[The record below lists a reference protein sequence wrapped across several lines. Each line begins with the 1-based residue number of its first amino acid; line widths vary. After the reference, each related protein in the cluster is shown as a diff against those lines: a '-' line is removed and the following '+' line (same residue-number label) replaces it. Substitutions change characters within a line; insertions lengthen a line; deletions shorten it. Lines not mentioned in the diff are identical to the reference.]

1 MPRDSIQSSNK
12 LLNTQN
18 HTDAAQLSRALGPV
32 SSIAILAGTVIG
44 TGIFLV
50 PSTVAREIGS
60 VEGIFLIWILGALL
74 SLAGALSYAELGAR
88 LPQSGGE
95 YAFLRKAYGP
105 IWGFLFGWQQ
115 IVIGKTGSIAAIAIA
130 FSLFLSYE
138 IPQIG
143 DSSLGISLF
152 GQSFYLTGIQLTA
165 IASLATVSAINIL
178 GVGAGGNVQTLLTF
192 LKLIAIIG
200 LAFIILN
207 SGKGDWSHFFDRM
220 PSDQNSPLLLSSIG
234 GALAAVLWAFDG
246 WNNLTMVGEEIKNPQ
261 RTIPLVMVL
270 GIIFVAAVYL
280 LTNLAFLYAYPIN
293 AIKESQHIAQDIA
306 KTILGPGAGQFITL
320 AALISTYASLN
331 GSVLSG
337 ARVFYAM
344 SRDGYITKKASSL
357 GKKSRTPRMSLLIQ
371 GLFASALIIIFGQ
384 DKQAFERVLD
394 YALFGTWGFYSITA
408 FAVII
413 IRRAHANHPSPF
425 STPGYPWVPALFGL
439 VGLLF
444 CLSIALRRPTETLMG
459 FLLLILGA
467 LFYLYTTK
475 FRSRSSQN

>member
-1 MPRDSIQSSNK
+1 LK
-12 LLNTQN
+12 TQN
-18 HTDAAQLSRALGPV
+18 QTEVSELPRALGPIA
-32 SSIAILAGTVIG
+32 SIAILAGTVIG

-60 VEGIFLIWILGALL
+60 VHGIFLIWLLGAFL

-138 IPQIG
+138 IPEIG
-143 DSSLGISLF
+143 SSTLGITLF
-152 GQSFYLTGIQLTA
+152 SQNFYLTGIQLSA
-165 IASLATVSAINIL
+165 IASLATVTAINIA
-178 GVGAGGNVQTLLTF
+178 GVGVGGNVQTFLTF
-192 LKLIAIIG
+192 LKLTAIIG
-200 LAFIILN
+200 LAFVILN
-207 SGKGDWSHFFDRM
+207 SGKGDWAHFGDGIS
-220 PSDQNSPLLLSSIG
+220 SDHHGPLLVSSIG

-280 LTNLAFLYAYPIN
+280 LTNIAFLYAYPIES
-293 AIKESQHIAQDIA
+293 IKESQHIAQDIA
-306 KTILGPGAGQFITL
+306 KTILGSGAGQFITL

-337 ARVFYAM
+337 ARVFFAM
-344 SRDGYITKKASSL
+344 SRDGYITKKASLL
-357 GKKSRTPRMSLLIQ
+357 GAKNRTPSMSLLIQ
-371 GLFASALIIIFGQ
+371 GLLATGIIVIFGH

-413 IRRAHANHPSPF
+413 IRRAHQNQPSPF

-444 CLSIALRRPTETLMG
+444 CLSIAFRRPNETLMG
-459 FLLLILGA
+459 LLLLILGA
-467 LFYLYTTK
+467 LYYLYATR
-475 FRSRSSQN
+475 FRARHSKNVIN

>member
-1 MPRDSIQSSNK
+1 M
-12 LLNTQN
+12 NTQYQ
-18 HTDAAQLSRALGPV
+18 TEASQLSRALGPV
-32 SSIAILAGTVIG
+32 ASVAILAGTVIG

-60 VEGIFLIWILGALL
+60 VNGIFVIWILGALL

-138 IPQIG
+138 IPEIG
-143 DSSLGISLF
+143 DATLGITLF
-152 GQSFYLTGIQLTA
+152 SQNLYLTGIQLSA
-165 IASLATVSAINIL
+165 IASLATVTAINIA
-178 GVGAGGNVQTLLTF
+178 GVGFGGNVQALLTF
-192 LKLIAIIG
+192 LKLAAIIG
-200 LAFIILN
+200 LAFIILK
-207 SGKGDWSHFFDRM
+207 SGNGDWAHFGDRT
-220 PSDQNSPLLLSSIG
+220 PHDHSPLLVSSIG

-280 LTNLAFLYAYPIN
+280 LTNIAFLYAYPIDS
-293 AIKESQHIAQDIA
+293 IKESQHIAQDIA
-306 KTILGPGAGQFITL
+306 KTILGSGAGQFITL
-320 AALISTYASLN
+320 AALVSTYASLN

-337 ARVFYAM
+337 ARIFFAM
-344 SRDGYITKKASSL
+344 SRDGYITKKASLL
-357 GKKSRTPRMSLLIQ
+357 GTKNRTPSMSLLIQ
-371 GLFASALIIIFGQ
+371 GFLATVIIIIFGH

-408 FAVII
+408 FAVIM
-413 IRRAHANHPSPF
+413 IRRAHPNQPSPF

-444 CLSIALRRPTETLMG
+444 CLSIALRRPSETLMG
-459 FLLLILGA
+459 LLLLILGG
-467 LFYLYTTK
+467 LYYLYATQ
-475 FRSRSSQN
+475 FRVRLSKKRKD